1 MENIGNVSLSNIQV
15 TDDLATTFALP
26 ASFSIVSVL
35 PSSNFTTNS
44 SYDGDTDI
52 NLLVGTNSL
61 GVSESGTIT
70 LVVLVN
76 TGSSSSTTYTNTAD
90 AQGTPPV
97 GPDVTDSDAIPG
109 PNFID
114 PALTKAVNPSQAAI
128 GDVVTFTI
136 RVFNNGNVGATGVV
150 VTDILPDNLDYV
162 SATSSPRG
170 TITLVPPRTVQVD
183 IGDLAPTDVIDITIV
198 TQVNS
203 LGNPPIQNV
212 ATVVADPPP
221 VGVSPDPTRNNV
233 SAVALQIVTPSGGGL
248 GGAQSLPAT
257 GFAPNKMTI
266 IPEQTVEQAY
276 SDLGDLW
283 LEIPRL
289 GVKTP
294 VVGVPKSGETWNV
307 DWLWEQA
314 GWLQGSAY
322 PTWQGNSVLTGHVY
336 LPNGE
341 AGPFVNLSKLRW
353 GDTII
358 VHAFGQR
365 HIYEVRTNHIV
376 LPDDL
381 SPLKHEEKAWLTLL
395 TCKGYDE
402 SSDTYKYRIEVRA
415 VLMKVVSE

>member
-1 MENIGNVSLSNIQV
+1 
-15 TDDLATTFALP
+15 
-26 ASFSIVSVL
+26 
-35 PSSNFTTNS
+35 
-44 SYDGDTDI
+44 
-52 NLLVGTNSL
+52 
-61 GVSESGTIT
+61 
-70 LVVLVN
+70 
-76 TGSSSSTTYTNTAD
+76 
-90 AQGTPPV
+90 
-97 GPDVTDSDAIPG
+97 
-109 PNFID
+109 
-114 PALTKAVNPSQAAI
+114 
-128 GDVVTFTI
+128 
-136 RVFNNGNVGATGVV
+136 
-150 VTDILPDNLDYV
+150 
-162 SATSSPRG
+162 
-170 TITLVPPRTVQVD
+170 VQVD
-183 IGDLAPTDVIDITIV
+183 IGNLAVTDVIEITIV

-203 LGNPPIQNV
+203 LGQPPIQNT
-212 ATVVADPPP
+212 ATLVADPPP
-221 VGVSPDPTRNNV
+221 AGISPDPMRNNV
-233 SAVALQIVTPSGGGL
+233 SAASLQILTPTGNGGL
-248 GGAQSLPAT
+248 GGVQALPAT

-289 GVKTP
+289 GVKAP

-336 LPNGE
+336 LPSGE
-341 AGPFVNLSKLRW
+341 PGPFVNLSKLRW

-376 LPDDL
+376 LPSDL
-381 SPLKHEEKAWLTLL
+381 SPLTHEEKAWLTLL

-415 VLMKVVSE
+415 VLTKVVSE